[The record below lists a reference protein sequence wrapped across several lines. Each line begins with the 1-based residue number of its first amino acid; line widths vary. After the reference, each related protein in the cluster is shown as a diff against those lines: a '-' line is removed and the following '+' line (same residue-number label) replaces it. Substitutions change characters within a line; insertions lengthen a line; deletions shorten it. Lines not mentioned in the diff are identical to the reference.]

1 MNSDKA
7 KKGYLRSPH
16 RSIMKAAGY
25 TDWEIERPWIGI
37 ANAYNAIIPGHVHL
51 RTITEAVKAGVYAAG
66 GLPIEFPVI
75 GVCDGIAMNHEGM
88 KFSLPSREL
97 IMDSVEIMTRAHA
110 LDGLV
115 LVPNCDKIVPGMAM
129 AAAELNLPAVVVSGG
144 PMLAGRHRERTLDL
158 NSVFEG
164 VGMRSAGKIDDAGL
178 AEIEDNACPG
188 CGSCSGMFTAN
199 TMNCMMEALGLA
211 LPGNG
216 TIPAVHAGRVRLAK
230 DAGRA
235 VMKLVEK
242 NIRPRDILTAD
253 AFRNAVAVDLALGG
267 STNTSLHLP
276 AIAWAAGLELA
287 LDIFNEMG
295 AYVPHLCSMRP
306 GGAHH
311 IEDLWRAGGVQALMA
326 QLLKA
331 GMIKGETITAT
342 GRTTAENLAGAEAA
356 DAEVIRPMD
365 SPYHKEGGLAFV
377 KGTLAPLG
385 GVVKQSA
392 VAPEMLV
399 HKGPARVFDG
409 EEAASA
415 AIMANKIN
423 DGDVVVIRYEGPKG
437 GPGMREMLTPTSAIM
452 GQGKGGTV
460 ALVTDGR
467 FSGATRGAAIGHV
480 SPEAAVGGPIGLVE
494 EGDVISINIPEKRLG
509 RRARGAPQK
518 IQAGRT
524 ADRQPFPQPLQGLRD
539 LRRRGRRAEKT
550 VNPNG
555 ESESF
560 NTKAEASDLGAPA
573 FKELDSILRLPK
585 LGKEHCYFR
594 LARYRPSIR
603 AGG

>member
-7 KKGYLRSPH
+7 KLGYVRAPH
-16 RSIMKAAGY
+16 RSLLKAAGY
-25 TDWEIERPWIGI
+25 TDWEIERPWIGV

-51 RTITEAVKAGVYAAG
+51 RQITEAVKAGIYAAG
-66 GLPIEFPVI
+66 GLPVEFPVI

-144 PMLAGRHRERTLDL
+144 PMMAGQHKGKALDL

-164 VGMRSAGKIDDAGL
+164 VGAYAAGKLGDGGL
-178 AEIEDNACPG
+178 KEIEDNACPG

-216 TIPAVHAGRVRLAK
+216 TIPAVHAGRIRLAK

-235 VMKLVEK
+235 VMALVEK
-242 NIRPRDILTAD
+242 NIRPRDILTMD

-276 AIAWAAGLELA
+276 AIAWAAGLELSLEA
-287 LDIFNEMG
+287 FNELG
-295 AYVPHLCSMRP
+295 KHVPHLCSMSP

-311 IEDLWRAGGVQALMA
+311 IEDLWRAGGVQALMKE
-326 QLLKA
+326 LLD
-331 GMIKGETITAT
+331 GGLICGETLTV
-342 GRTTAENLAGAEAA
+342 TTKTMAENVAEEKVS
-356 DAEVIRPMD
+356 DEEVIRPLD
-365 SPYHKEGGLAFV
+365 RPYHKEGGLAFI

-385 GVVKQSA
+385 GIVKQAA
-392 VAPEMLV
+392 VAPEMLE
-399 HKGPARVFDG
+399 HTGPARVFDC
-409 EEAASA
+409 EEDASA

-460 ALVTDGR
+460 ALITDGR

-494 EGDVISINIPEKRLG
+494 EGDEIYINIPEKRLDLHVADEVLAE
-509 RRARGAPQK
+509 RRKKFVPHVQSV
-518 IQAGRT
+518 
-524 ADRQPFPQPLQGLRD
+524 DSPFL
-539 LRRRGRRAEKT
+539 
-550 VNPNG
+550 N
-555 ESESF
+555 
-560 NTKAEASDLGAPA
+560 
-573 FKELDSILRLPK
+573 
-585 LGKEHCYFR
+585 
-594 LARYRPSIR
+594 RYRAFATSGVE
-603 AGG
+603 GGVLKKQ

>member
-16 RSIMKAAGY
+16 RSLLKAAGY
-25 TDWEIERPWIGI
+25 TDWEIERPWIGV

-51 RTITEAVKAGVYAAG
+51 RTITEAVKAGIYAAG

-115 LVPNCDKIVPGMAM
+115 LVPNCDKIIPGMAM
-129 AAAELNLPAVVVSGG
+129 AAAELNLPALVISGG
-144 PMLAGRHRERTLDL
+144 PMMAGQHKGRTLDL

-164 VGMRSAGKIDDAGL
+164 VGQRGAGKIDDEAL
-178 AEIEDNACPG
+178 QDIEDNACPG

-199 TMNCMMEALGLA
+199 TMNCMMEALGLG

-216 TIPAVHAGRVRLAK
+216 TIPAVHAGRIRLAK

-235 VMKLVEK
+235 IMNLVEK
-242 NIRPRDILTAD
+242 NIRPRDILTIE
-253 AFRNAVAVDLALGG
+253 AFKNAVAVDLALGG

-276 AIAWAAGLELA
+276 AIAWAAGLELP
-287 LDIFNEMG
+287 LDIFNEVG
-295 AYVPHLCSMRP
+295 AKVPHLCSMSP

-326 QLLKA
+326 QLLAA
-331 GMIKGETITAT
+331 GLIDGETITVT
-342 GRTTAENLAGAEAA
+342 GATTAENVAGAKVT
-356 DAEVIRPMD
+356 DAEVIRPLED
-365 SPYHKEGGLAFV
+365 PHHKEGGLAFM

-385 GVVKQSA
+385 AIVKQAA

-399 HKGPARVFDG
+399 HTGPARVFDC
-409 EEAASA
+409 EEEASA

-437 GPGMREMLTPTSAIM
+437 GPGMREMLGPTSAIM

-460 ALVTDGR
+460 ALITDGR

-494 EGDVISINIPEKRLG
+494 EGDEISINIPEKRL
-509 RRARGAPQK
+509 
-518 IQAGRT
+518 
-524 ADRQPFPQPLQGLRD
+524 D
-539 LRRRGRRAEKT
+539 LNVAEEVLAERRRKFVPHVQE
-550 VNPNG
+550 V
-555 ESESF
+555 
-560 NTKAEASDLGAPA
+560 
-573 FKELDSILRLPK
+573 DSPFLN
-585 LGKEHCYFR
+585 
-594 LARYRPSIR
+594 RYRAFATSGVE
-603 AGG
+603 GGVLKKQ

>member
-1 MNSDKA
+1 MNDKLNSDKA

-16 RSIMKAAGY
+16 RSLLKAAGY
-25 TDWEIERPWIGI
+25 TDWEIERPWIGV
-37 ANAYNAIIPGHVHL
+37 ANAYNAVIPGHVHL
-51 RTITEAVKAGVYAAG
+51 RTITEAVKAGIYAAG

-97 IMDSVEIMTRAHA
+97 IMDSVEVMTRAHA

-115 LVPNCDKIVPGMAM
+115 LVPNCDKIIPGMAM
-129 AAAELNLPAVVVSGG
+129 AAAELNLPAIVVSGG
-144 PMLAGRHRERTLDL
+144 PMMAGQHNGRTLDL

-164 VGMRSAGKIDDAGL
+164 VGQRGAGKIDDAAL
-178 AEIEDNACPG
+178 QDIEDNACPG

-199 TMNCMMEALGLA
+199 TMNCMMEVLGLG

-216 TIPAVHAGRVRLAK
+216 TIPAVHAGRIRLAK

-235 VMKLVEK
+235 VMNLVEK
-242 NIRPRDILTAD
+242 NICPRDILTIE
-253 AFRNAVAVDLALGG
+253 AFKNAVAVDLALGG

-276 AIAWAAGLELA
+276 AIAWAAGLELP
-287 LDIFNEMG
+287 LEIFNEVG
-295 AYVPHLCSMRP
+295 AKVPHLCSMSP

-311 IEDLWRAGGVQALMA
+311 IEDLWRAGGVQALME
-326 QLLKA
+326 QLLEV
-331 GMIKGETITAT
+331 GLINGGTITVT
-342 GRTTAENLAGAEAA
+342 GATTAENVAGAKVV
-356 DAEVIRPMD
+356 DAEVIRPID
-365 SPYHKEGGLAFV
+365 NPHHKEGGLAFM

-385 GVVKQSA
+385 AIVKQAA

-399 HKGPARVFDG
+399 HRGPARVFDC
-409 EEAASA
+409 EEDASA

-437 GPGMREMLTPTSAIM
+437 GPGMREMLAPTSAIM

-460 ALVTDGR
+460 ALITDGR

-494 EGDVISINIPEKRLG
+494 EGDEISINIPEKRLDLLVPDEVLEE
-509 RRARGAPQK
+509 RRKKFVPHVQEV
-518 IQAGRT
+518 
-524 ADRQPFPQPLQGLRD
+524 DSPFL
-539 LRRRGRRAEKT
+539 
-550 VNPNG
+550 N
-555 ESESF
+555 
-560 NTKAEASDLGAPA
+560 
-573 FKELDSILRLPK
+573 
-585 LGKEHCYFR
+585 
-594 LARYRPSIR
+594 RYRAFATSGVE
-603 AGG
+603 GGVLKKQ

>member
-16 RSIMKAAGY
+16 RSLLKAAGY
-25 TDWEIERPWIGI
+25 TDWEIERPWIGV
-37 ANAYNAIIPGHVHL
+37 ANAYNAVIPGHVHL
-51 RTITEAVKAGVYAAG
+51 RTITEAVKAGIYAAG

-97 IMDSVEIMTRAHA
+97 IMDSVEVMTRAHA

-115 LVPNCDKIVPGMAM
+115 LVPNCDKIIPGMAM
-129 AAAELNLPAVVVSGG
+129 AAAELNLPAIVISGG
-144 PMLAGRHRERTLDL
+144 PMMAGQHNGRTLDL

-164 VGMRSAGKIDDAGL
+164 VGQRGAGKIDDAAL
-178 AEIEDNACPG
+178 QDIEDNACPG

-199 TMNCMMEALGLA
+199 TMNCMMEVLGLG

-216 TIPAVHAGRVRLAK
+216 TIPAVHAGRIRLAK

-235 VMKLVEK
+235 VMSLVEK
-242 NIRPRDILTAD
+242 NIRPRDILTIE
-253 AFRNAVAVDLALGG
+253 AFKNAVAVDLALGG

-276 AIAWAAGLELA
+276 AIAWAAGLELP
-287 LDIFNEMG
+287 LEIFNEVG
-295 AYVPHLCSMRP
+295 AKVPHLCSMSP

-311 IEDLWRAGGVQALMA
+311 IEDLWRAGGVQALME
-326 QLLKA
+326 QLLEA
-331 GMIKGETITAT
+331 GLINGETITVT
-342 GRTTAENLAGAEAA
+342 GATTAENVAGAKVV
-356 DAEVIRPMD
+356 DAEVIRPIEN
-365 SPYHKEGGLAFV
+365 PHHKEGGLAFM

-385 GVVKQSA
+385 AIVKQAA

-399 HKGPARVFDG
+399 HRGPAHVFDC
-409 EEAASA
+409 EEEASA

-437 GPGMREMLTPTSAIM
+437 GPGMREMLAPTSAIM

-460 ALVTDGR
+460 ALITDGR

-494 EGDVISINIPEKRLG
+494 EGDEISINIPEKRLDLLVPDEVLEE
-509 RRARGAPQK
+509 RRKKFVPHVQEV
-518 IQAGRT
+518 
-524 ADRQPFPQPLQGLRD
+524 DSPFL
-539 LRRRGRRAEKT
+539 
-550 VNPNG
+550 N
-555 ESESF
+555 
-560 NTKAEASDLGAPA
+560 
-573 FKELDSILRLPK
+573 
-585 LGKEHCYFR
+585 
-594 LARYRPSIR
+594 RYRAFATSGVE
-603 AGG
+603 GGVLKKQ

>member
-1 MNSDKA
+1 MNSELNSDKA

-16 RSIMKAAGY
+16 RSLLKAAGY
-25 TDWEIERPWIGI
+25 TDWEIERPWIGV

-51 RTITEAVKAGVYAAG
+51 RTITEAVKAGIYAAG

-115 LVPNCDKIVPGMAM
+115 LVPNCDKIIPGMAM
-129 AAAELNLPAVVVSGG
+129 AAAELNLPALVISGG
-144 PMLAGRHRERTLDL
+144 PMMAGQHKGRTLDL

-164 VGMRSAGKIDDAGL
+164 VGQRGAGKIDDEAL
-178 AEIEDNACPG
+178 QDIEDNACPG

-199 TMNCMMEALGLA
+199 TMNCMMEALGLG

-216 TIPAVHAGRVRLAK
+216 TIPAVHAGRIRLAK

-235 VMKLVEK
+235 IMNLVEK
-242 NIRPRDILTAD
+242 NIRPRDILTIE
-253 AFRNAVAVDLALGG
+253 AFKNAVAVDLALGG

-276 AIAWAAGLELA
+276 AIAWAAGLELP
-287 LDIFNEMG
+287 LDIFNEVG
-295 AYVPHLCSMRP
+295 AKVPHLCSMSP

-326 QLLKA
+326 QLLAA
-331 GMIKGETITAT
+331 GLIDGETITVT
-342 GRTTAENLAGAEAA
+342 GATTAENVAGAKVT
-356 DAEVIRPMD
+356 DAEVIRPLED
-365 SPYHKEGGLAFV
+365 PHHKEGGLAFM

-385 GVVKQSA
+385 AIVKQAA

-399 HKGPARVFDG
+399 PTGPARVFDC
-409 EEAASA
+409 EEEASA

-437 GPGMREMLTPTSAIM
+437 GPGMREMLGPTSAIM

-460 ALVTDGR
+460 ALITDGR

-494 EGDVISINIPEKRLG
+494 EGDEISINIPEKRL
-509 RRARGAPQK
+509 
-518 IQAGRT
+518 
-524 ADRQPFPQPLQGLRD
+524 D
-539 LRRRGRRAEKT
+539 LNVAEEVLAERRRKFVPHVQE
-550 VNPNG
+550 V
-555 ESESF
+555 
-560 NTKAEASDLGAPA
+560 
-573 FKELDSILRLPK
+573 DSPFLN
-585 LGKEHCYFR
+585 
-594 LARYRPSIR
+594 RYRAFATSGVE
-603 AGG
+603 GGVLKKQ

>member
-1 MNSDKA
+1 MNDKLNSDKA

-16 RSIMKAAGY
+16 RSLLKAAGY
-25 TDWEIERPWIGI
+25 TDWEIERPWIGV
-37 ANAYNAIIPGHVHL
+37 ANAYNAVIPGHVHL
-51 RTITEAVKAGVYAAG
+51 RTITEAVKAGIYAAG

-97 IMDSVEIMTRAHA
+97 IMDSVEVMTRAHA

-115 LVPNCDKIVPGMAM
+115 LVPNCDKIIPGMAM
-129 AAAELNLPAVVVSGG
+129 AAAELNLPAIVVSGG
-144 PMLAGRHRERTLDL
+144 PMMAGQHNGRTLDL

-164 VGMRSAGKIDDAGL
+164 VGQRGAGKIDDAAL
-178 AEIEDNACPG
+178 QDIEDNACPG

-199 TMNCMMEALGLA
+199 TMNCMMEVLGLG

-216 TIPAVHAGRVRLAK
+216 TIPAVHAGRIRLAK

-235 VMKLVEK
+235 VMNLVEK
-242 NIRPRDILTAD
+242 NICPRDILTIE
-253 AFRNAVAVDLALGG
+253 AFKNAVAVDLALGG

-276 AIAWAAGLELA
+276 AIAWAAGLELP
-287 LDIFNEMG
+287 LEIFNEVG
-295 AYVPHLCSMRP
+295 AKVPHLCSMSP

-311 IEDLWRAGGVQALMA
+311 IEDLWRAGGVQALME
-326 QLLKA
+326 QLLEA
-331 GMIKGETITAT
+331 GLINGETITVT
-342 GRTTAENLAGAEAA
+342 GATTAENVAGAKVV
-356 DAEVIRPMD
+356 DAEVIRPID
-365 SPYHKEGGLAFV
+365 NPHHKEGGLAFM

-385 GVVKQSA
+385 AIIKQAA

-399 HKGPARVFDG
+399 HRGPARVFDC
-409 EEAASA
+409 EEDASA

-437 GPGMREMLTPTSAIM
+437 GPGMREMLAPTSAIM

-460 ALVTDGR
+460 ALITDGR

-494 EGDVISINIPEKRLG
+494 EGDEISINIPEKRLDLLVPDEVLEE
-509 RRARGAPQK
+509 RRKKFVPHVQEV
-518 IQAGRT
+518 
-524 ADRQPFPQPLQGLRD
+524 DSPFL
-539 LRRRGRRAEKT
+539 
-550 VNPNG
+550 N
-555 ESESF
+555 
-560 NTKAEASDLGAPA
+560 
-573 FKELDSILRLPK
+573 
-585 LGKEHCYFR
+585 
-594 LARYRPSIR
+594 RYRAFATSGVE
-603 AGG
+603 GGVLKKQ

>member
-1 MNSDKA
+1 MNDKLNSDKA

-16 RSIMKAAGY
+16 RSLLKAAGY
-25 TDWEIERPWIGI
+25 TDWEIERPWIGV
-37 ANAYNAIIPGHVHL
+37 ANAYNAVIPGHVHL
-51 RTITEAVKAGVYAAG
+51 RTITEAVKAGIYAAG

-97 IMDSVEIMTRAHA
+97 IMDSVEVMTRAHA

-115 LVPNCDKIVPGMAM
+115 LVPNCDKIIPGMAM
-129 AAAELNLPAVVVSGG
+129 AAAELNLPAIVVSGG
-144 PMLAGRHRERTLDL
+144 PMMAGQHNGRTLDL

-164 VGMRSAGKIDDAGL
+164 VGQRGAGKIDDAAL
-178 AEIEDNACPG
+178 QDIEDNACPG

-199 TMNCMMEALGLA
+199 TMNCMMEVLGLG

-216 TIPAVHAGRVRLAK
+216 TIPAVHAGRIRLAK

-235 VMKLVEK
+235 VMNLVEK
-242 NIRPRDILTAD
+242 NICPRDILTIE
-253 AFRNAVAVDLALGG
+253 AFKNAVAVDLALGG

-276 AIAWAAGLELA
+276 AIAWAAGLELP
-287 LDIFNEMG
+287 LEIFNEVG
-295 AYVPHLCSMRP
+295 ARVPHLCSMSP

-311 IEDLWRAGGVQALMA
+311 IEDLWRAGGVQALME
-326 QLLKA
+326 QLLEA
-331 GMIKGETITAT
+331 GLINGETITVT
-342 GRTTAENLAGAEAA
+342 GATTAENVAGAKVV
-356 DAEVIRPMD
+356 DAEVIRPID
-365 SPYHKEGGLAFV
+365 NPHHKEGGLAFM

-385 GVVKQSA
+385 AIVKQAA

-399 HKGPARVFDG
+399 HRGPARVFDC
-409 EEAASA
+409 EEDASA

-437 GPGMREMLTPTSAIM
+437 GPGMREMLAPTSAIM

-460 ALVTDGR
+460 ALITDGR

-494 EGDVISINIPEKRLG
+494 EGDEISINIPEKRLDLLVPDEVLEE
-509 RRARGAPQK
+509 RRKKFVPHVQEV
-518 IQAGRT
+518 
-524 ADRQPFPQPLQGLRD
+524 DSPFL
-539 LRRRGRRAEKT
+539 
-550 VNPNG
+550 N
-555 ESESF
+555 
-560 NTKAEASDLGAPA
+560 
-573 FKELDSILRLPK
+573 
-585 LGKEHCYFR
+585 
-594 LARYRPSIR
+594 RYRAFATSGVE
-603 AGG
+603 GGVLKKQ

>member
-1 MNSDKA
+1 MNSELNSDKA

-16 RSIMKAAGY
+16 RSLLKAAGY
-25 TDWEIERPWIGI
+25 TDWEIERPWIGV

-51 RTITEAVKAGVYAAG
+51 RTITEAVKAGIYAAG

-115 LVPNCDKIVPGMAM
+115 LVPNCDKIIPGMAM
-129 AAAELNLPAVVVSGG
+129 AAAELNLPALVISGG
-144 PMLAGRHRERTLDL
+144 PMMAGQHKGRTLDL

-164 VGMRSAGKIDDAGL
+164 VGQRGAGKIDDAAL
-178 AEIEDNACPG
+178 QDIEDNACPG

-199 TMNCMMEALGLA
+199 TMNCMMEALGLG

-216 TIPAVHAGRVRLAK
+216 TIPAVHAGRIRLAK

-235 VMKLVEK
+235 IMNLVEK
-242 NIRPRDILTAD
+242 NIHPRDILTIE
-253 AFRNAVAVDLALGG
+253 AFKNAVAVDLALGG

-276 AIAWAAGLELA
+276 AIAWAAGLELP
-287 LDIFNEMG
+287 LDIFNEVG
-295 AYVPHLCSMRP
+295 AKVPHLCSMSP

-326 QLLKA
+326 QLLAA
-331 GMIKGETITAT
+331 GLIDGETITVT
-342 GRTTAENLAGAEAA
+342 GATTAENVAGAKVT
-356 DAEVIRPMD
+356 DAEVIRPLED
-365 SPYHKEGGLAFV
+365 PHHKEGGLAFM

-385 GVVKQSA
+385 AIVKQAA

-399 HKGPARVFDG
+399 HTGPARVFDC
-409 EEAASA
+409 EEEASA

-437 GPGMREMLTPTSAIM
+437 GPGMREMLGPTSAIM

-460 ALVTDGR
+460 ALITDGR

-494 EGDVISINIPEKRLG
+494 EGDEISINIPEKRL
-509 RRARGAPQK
+509 
-518 IQAGRT
+518 
-524 ADRQPFPQPLQGLRD
+524 D
-539 LRRRGRRAEKT
+539 LNVAEEVLAERRRKFVPHVQE
-550 VNPNG
+550 V
-555 ESESF
+555 
-560 NTKAEASDLGAPA
+560 
-573 FKELDSILRLPK
+573 DSPFLN
-585 LGKEHCYFR
+585 
-594 LARYRPSIR
+594 RYRAFATSGVE
-603 AGG
+603 GGVLKKQ

>member
-1 MNSDKA
+1 MNDKLNSDKA

-16 RSIMKAAGY
+16 RSLLKAAGY
-25 TDWEIERPWIGI
+25 TDWEIERPWIGV
-37 ANAYNAIIPGHVHL
+37 ANAYNAVIPGHVHL
-51 RTITEAVKAGVYAAG
+51 RTITEAVKAGIYAAG

-97 IMDSVEIMTRAHA
+97 IMDSVEVMTRAHA

-115 LVPNCDKIVPGMAM
+115 LVPNCDKIIPGMAM
-129 AAAELNLPAVVVSGG
+129 AAAELNLPAIVVSGG
-144 PMLAGRHRERTLDL
+144 PMMAGQHNGRTLDL

-164 VGMRSAGKIDDAGL
+164 VGKRGAGKIDDAAL
-178 AEIEDNACPG
+178 QDIEDNACPG

-199 TMNCMMEALGLA
+199 TMNCMMEVLGLG

-216 TIPAVHAGRVRLAK
+216 TIPAVHAGRIRLAK

-235 VMKLVEK
+235 VMNLVEK
-242 NIRPRDILTAD
+242 NIRPRDILTIE
-253 AFRNAVAVDLALGG
+253 AFKNAVAVDLALGG

-276 AIAWAAGLELA
+276 AIAWAAGLELP
-287 LDIFNEMG
+287 LEIFNEVG
-295 AYVPHLCSMRP
+295 AKVPHLCSMSP

-311 IEDLWRAGGVQALMA
+311 IEDLWRAGGVQALME
-326 QLLKA
+326 QLLEA
-331 GMIKGETITAT
+331 GLINGETITVT
-342 GRTTAENLAGAEAA
+342 GATTAENVAGAKVV
-356 DAEVIRPMD
+356 DAEVIRPIEN
-365 SPYHKEGGLAFV
+365 PHHKEGGLAFM

-385 GVVKQSA
+385 AIVKQAA

-399 HKGPARVFDG
+399 HRGPARVFDC
-409 EEAASA
+409 EEDASA

-437 GPGMREMLTPTSAIM
+437 GPGMREMLAPTSAIM

-460 ALVTDGR
+460 ALITDGR

-494 EGDVISINIPEKRLG
+494 EGDEISINIPEKRLDLLVSDEVLEE
-509 RRARGAPQK
+509 RRKKFVPHVQEV
-518 IQAGRT
+518 
-524 ADRQPFPQPLQGLRD
+524 DSPFL
-539 LRRRGRRAEKT
+539 
-550 VNPNG
+550 N
-555 ESESF
+555 
-560 NTKAEASDLGAPA
+560 
-573 FKELDSILRLPK
+573 
-585 LGKEHCYFR
+585 
-594 LARYRPSIR
+594 RYRAFATSGVE
-603 AGG
+603 GGVLKKQ

>member
-1 MNSDKA
+1 MDNKLNSDKA

-16 RSIMKAAGY
+16 RSLLKAAGY
-25 TDWEIERPWIGI
+25 TDWEIERPWIGV
-37 ANAYNAIIPGHVHL
+37 ANAYNAVIPGHVHL
-51 RTITEAVKAGVYAAG
+51 RTITEAVKAGIYAAG

-97 IMDSVEIMTRAHA
+97 IMDSVEVMTRAHA

-115 LVPNCDKIVPGMAM
+115 LVPNCDKIIPGMAM
-129 AAAELNLPAVVVSGG
+129 AAAELNLPAVVISGG
-144 PMLAGRHRERTLDL
+144 PMMAGQHKGRTLDL

-164 VGMRSAGKIDDAGL
+164 VGQRGAGKIDDAAL
-178 AEIEDNACPG
+178 QEIEDNACPG

-199 TMNCMMEALGLA
+199 TMNCMMEALGLG

-216 TIPAVHAGRVRLAK
+216 TIPAVHAGRIRLAK

-235 VMKLVEK
+235 VMNLVEK
-242 NIRPRDILTAD
+242 NIRPRDILTVD

-276 AIAWAAGLELA
+276 AIAWAAGLELS
-287 LDIFNEMG
+287 LDLFNEIG
-295 AYVPHLCSMRP
+295 AKVPHLCSMSP

-326 QLLKA
+326 QLLEA
-331 GMIKGETITAT
+331 GLINGETITVT
-342 GRTTAENLAGAEAA
+342 GATTAENVVGAKVS
-356 DAEVIRPMD
+356 DTEVIRPLNA
-365 SPYHKEGGLAFV
+365 PHHKEGGLAFM

-385 GVVKQSA
+385 AIVKQAA

-399 HKGPARVFDG
+399 HQGPARVFNS
-409 EEAASA
+409 EEEASA

-437 GPGMREMLTPTSAIM
+437 GPGMREMLAPTSAIM

-460 ALVTDGR
+460 ALITDGR

-494 EGDVISINIPEKRLG
+494 EGDEISINIPEKRLDLLVSEAVLEE
-509 RRARGAPQK
+509 RRKKFVPHVQEV
-518 IQAGRT
+518 
-524 ADRQPFPQPLQGLRD
+524 DSPFL
-539 LRRRGRRAEKT
+539 
-550 VNPNG
+550 N
-555 ESESF
+555 
-560 NTKAEASDLGAPA
+560 
-573 FKELDSILRLPK
+573 
-585 LGKEHCYFR
+585 
-594 LARYRPSIR
+594 RYRAFATSGVE
-603 AGG
+603 GGVLKKQ

>member
-1 MNSDKA
+1 MNDKLNSDKV

-16 RSIMKAAGY
+16 RSLLKAAGY
-25 TDWEIERPWIGI
+25 TDWEIERPWIGV
-37 ANAYNAIIPGHVHL
+37 ANAYNAVIPGHVHL
-51 RTITEAVKAGVYAAG
+51 RTITEAVKAGIYAAG

-97 IMDSVEIMTRAHA
+97 IMDSVEVMTRAHA

-115 LVPNCDKIVPGMAM
+115 LVPNCDKIIPGMAM
-129 AAAELNLPAVVVSGG
+129 AAAELNLPAIVVSGG
-144 PMLAGRHRERTLDL
+144 PMMAGQHNGRTLDL

-164 VGMRSAGKIDDAGL
+164 VGQRGAGKIDDAAL
-178 AEIEDNACPG
+178 QDIEDNACPG

-199 TMNCMMEALGLA
+199 TMNCMMEVLGLG

-216 TIPAVHAGRVRLAK
+216 TIPAVHAGRIRLAK

-235 VMKLVEK
+235 VMNLVEK
-242 NIRPRDILTAD
+242 NICPRDILTIE
-253 AFRNAVAVDLALGG
+253 AFKNAVAVDLALGG

-276 AIAWAAGLELA
+276 AIAWAAGLELP
-287 LDIFNEMG
+287 LEIFNEVG
-295 AYVPHLCSMRP
+295 AKVPHLCSMSP

-311 IEDLWRAGGVQALMA
+311 IEDLWRAGGVQALME
-326 QLLKA
+326 QLLEA
-331 GMIKGETITAT
+331 GLINGETITVT
-342 GRTTAENLAGAEAA
+342 GATTAENVAGAKVV
-356 DAEVIRPMD
+356 DAEVIRPID
-365 SPYHKEGGLAFV
+365 NPHHKEGGLAFM

-385 GVVKQSA
+385 AIVKQAA

-399 HKGPARVFDG
+399 HRGPARVFDC
-409 EEAASA
+409 EEDASA

-437 GPGMREMLTPTSAIM
+437 GPGMREMLAPTSAIM

-460 ALVTDGR
+460 ALITDGR

-494 EGDVISINIPEKRLG
+494 EGDEISINIPEKRLDLLVPDEVLEE
-509 RRARGAPQK
+509 RRKKFVPHVQEV
-518 IQAGRT
+518 
-524 ADRQPFPQPLQGLRD
+524 DSPFL
-539 LRRRGRRAEKT
+539 
-550 VNPNG
+550 N
-555 ESESF
+555 
-560 NTKAEASDLGAPA
+560 
-573 FKELDSILRLPK
+573 
-585 LGKEHCYFR
+585 
-594 LARYRPSIR
+594 RYRAFATSGVE
-603 AGG
+603 GGVLKKQ

>member
-1 MNSDKA
+1 MNSELNSDKA

-16 RSIMKAAGY
+16 RSLLKAAGY
-25 TDWEIERPWIGI
+25 TDWEIERPWIGV

-51 RTITEAVKAGVYAAG
+51 RTITEAVKAGIYAAG

-115 LVPNCDKIVPGMAM
+115 LVPNCDKIIPGMAM
-129 AAAELNLPAVVVSGG
+129 AAAELNLPALVISGG
-144 PMLAGRHRERTLDL
+144 PMMAGQHKGRTLDL

-164 VGMRSAGKIDDAGL
+164 VGQRGAGKIDDAAL
-178 AEIEDNACPG
+178 QDIEDNACPG

-199 TMNCMMEALGLA
+199 TMNCMMEALGLG

-216 TIPAVHAGRVRLAK
+216 TIPAVHAGRIRLAK

-235 VMKLVEK
+235 IMNLVEK
-242 NIRPRDILTAD
+242 NIRPRDILTIE

-276 AIAWAAGLELA
+276 AIAWAAGLELP
-287 LDIFNEMG
+287 LDIFNEVG
-295 AYVPHLCSMRP
+295 AKVPHLCSMCP

-326 QLLKA
+326 QLLAA
-331 GMIKGETITAT
+331 GLIDGETITVT
-342 GRTTAENLAGAEAA
+342 GATTAENVAGAKVT
-356 DAEVIRPMD
+356 DAEVIRPLED
-365 SPYHKEGGLAFV
+365 PHHKEGGLAFM

-385 GVVKQSA
+385 AIVKQAA

-399 HKGPARVFDG
+399 HTGPARVFDC
-409 EEAASA
+409 EEEASA

-437 GPGMREMLTPTSAIM
+437 GPGMREMLGPTSAIM

-460 ALVTDGR
+460 ALITDGR

-494 EGDVISINIPEKRLG
+494 EGDEISINIPEKRL
-509 RRARGAPQK
+509 
-518 IQAGRT
+518 
-524 ADRQPFPQPLQGLRD
+524 D
-539 LRRRGRRAEKT
+539 LNVAEEVLAERRRKFVPHVQE
-550 VNPNG
+550 V
-555 ESESF
+555 
-560 NTKAEASDLGAPA
+560 
-573 FKELDSILRLPK
+573 DSPFLN
-585 LGKEHCYFR
+585 
-594 LARYRPSIR
+594 RYRAFATSGVE
-603 AGG
+603 GGVLKKQ